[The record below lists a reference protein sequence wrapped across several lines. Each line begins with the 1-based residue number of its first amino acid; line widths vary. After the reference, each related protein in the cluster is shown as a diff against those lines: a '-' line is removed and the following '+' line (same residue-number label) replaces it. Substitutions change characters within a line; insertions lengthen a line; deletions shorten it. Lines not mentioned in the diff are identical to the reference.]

1 LVLKAEAEEAVV
13 EDAAAAAEE
22 DAEEVEEEA
31 GEEEAVEE
39 EEETISIAL
48 IMLITPTPT
57 YGHLILAV
65 TQTTNGTAS
74 PMNRNSE
81 YLSSE
86 TLPETPTTAM

>member
-13 EDAAAAAEE
+13 EDAAAAAAE

-57 YGHLILAV
+57 YGR
-65 TQTTNGTAS
+65 NGTAS